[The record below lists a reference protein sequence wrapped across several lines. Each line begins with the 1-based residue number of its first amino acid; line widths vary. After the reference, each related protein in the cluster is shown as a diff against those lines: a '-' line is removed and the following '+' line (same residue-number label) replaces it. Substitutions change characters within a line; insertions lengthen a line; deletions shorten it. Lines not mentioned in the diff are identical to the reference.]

1 MTNINNLELVPSD
14 ACLSLIKTFE
24 GLSTTAYVC
33 PAGVWT
39 IGYGHT
45 KDVKKGDVITQ
56 AGAEQLLQKDVNLF
70 ARQVLAL
77 LRHSVNQ
84 NQFDALVSFAFNIG
98 IGNLSTS
105 TLLKKINIGD
115 FKSAANEFLKWD
127 KARDKNTGE
136 MKSLEGLT
144 RRRQAEKRLFEVP
157 LQEWQS

>member
-70 ARQVLAL
+70 ARQVINVLH
-77 LRHSVNQ
+77 HSINQ
-84 NQFDALVSFAFNIG
+84 NQFDALVAFAFNVG
-98 IGNLSTS
+98 MGNFKKS
-105 TLLKKINIGD
+105 TLLKKVNIGD
-115 FKSAANEFLKWD
+115 FKTAAQEFLKWD
-127 KARDKNTGE
+127 KDKRNGVAVQI
-136 MKSLEGLT
+136 EGLT
-144 RRRQAEKRLFEVP
+144 RRRQAEKRLFECEE
-157 LQEWQS
+157 L

>member
-56 AGAEQLLQKDVNLF
+56 AGAEQLLQQDVKVF
-70 ARQVLAL
+70 ARQVINVLH
-77 LRHSVNQ
+77 HSINQ
-84 NQFDALVSFAFNIG
+84 NQFDALVAFAFNVG
-98 IGNLSTS
+98 IGNLKSS

-115 FKSAANEFLKWD
+115 FKSAAQEFLKWN
-127 KARDKNTGE
+127 KARDKSTGE
-136 MKSLEGLT
+136 MKTHEGLT
-144 RRRQAEKRLFEVP
+144 RRRQAEKRLFECEE
-157 LQEWQS
+157 L